1 MTAISPFAVPR
12 SLRSTSRPPPPAPP
26 SQPFDLGPV
35 VPVEDLTERGQ
46 RFRCE
51 PLRAK
56 MQAGTCLDRQA
67 VARGQDARGL
77 RRAARGRVDDR
88 GRACDAAVSCGR
100 CELGTQ
106 VAGALR
112 RAEGR

>member
-35 VPVEDLTERGQ
+35 VPVSALTSRSE

-51 PLRAK
+51 PLHAT
-56 MQAGTCLDRQA
+56 MAAGVCLDRQTI
-67 VARGQDARGL
+67 ARGGAVRGKG
-77 RRAARGRVDDR
+77 GRDRMDDR
-88 GRACDAAVSCGR
+88 GAALDRARCKSCP
-100 CELGTQ
+100 LGEQ
-106 VAGALR
+106 VAGKV
-112 RAEGR
+112 GR